1 MTAGQPGDPVSGSS
15 PQRARR
21 LADLSILVTGGGSG
35 LGRALVTRFLDEGAR
50 VTVLDRTPES
60 LAELDSATRKT
71 LNIVAG
77 DVTSAA
83 DNVAAVNSAVSAY
96 GGVDVFVGNAGI
108 WDFNRTILEM
118 TTEEVENGYREL
130 FDVNVKGYLLGARA
144 VAEHLAE
151 RRGSMIFT
159 LSNAALYP
167 RGGGVLYTAS
177 KHAGV
182 GIVSQLAYE
191 LAPRIRV
198 NAVAP
203 GGMATNLRGPQA
215 MGLGDQSLSDVLPSP
230 DSLKDYSALDVAP
243 RPVDY
248 VDTYVLLAAPQESAT
263 ITGSVFD
270 ISGIGTPKRA
280 AAVT

>member
-1 MTAGQPGDPVSGSS
+1 MIAGQPGDPVSGSS

-191 LAPRIRV
+191 LAPHIRV

-248 VDTYVLLAAPQESAT
+248 VETYVLLAAPQESAT

-270 ISGIGTPKRA
+270 ISGVGTPKRA

>member
-1 MTAGQPGDPVSGSS
+1 MAAGQSGGPLSGSR
-15 PQRARR
+15 PQRNWR

-35 LGRALVTRFLDEGAR
+35 LGRALVTRFLDEGAL
-50 VTVLDRTPES
+50 VTVLDRNPKS
-60 LAELDSATRKT
+60 LAEIGNATSES

-96 GGVDVFVGNAGI
+96 GGVDVFIGNAGI
-108 WDFNRTILEM
+108 WDFNRTIREM
-118 TTEEVENGYREL
+118 TVEEVEDGYREL

-144 VAEHLAE
+144 VSEHLAE
-151 RRGSMIFT
+151 RQGSMIFT

-182 GIVSQLAYE
+182 GIVRQLAYE
-191 LAPRIRV
+191 LAPHIRV

-243 RPVDY
+243 RPADY

-270 ISGIGTPKRA
+270 ISGVGTPKRPA
-280 AAVT
+280 AIT

>member
-1 MTAGQPGDPVSGSS
+1 MTAGQPGDPVCGSS
-15 PQRARR
+15 SQRARR

-96 GGVDVFVGNAGI
+96 GSVDVFVGNAGI

-191 LAPRIRV
+191 LAPHIRV

-270 ISGIGTPKRA
+270 ISGLGTPKRA

>member
-1 MTAGQPGDPVSGSS
+1 MTAGQPGDPVSGRG

-191 LAPRIRV
+191 LAPHIRV

-270 ISGIGTPKRA
+270 ISGVGTPKRA